1 METYFP
7 EIFESSLEKENYEE
21 LNRRTVL
28 LLQEIVTGADNSRE
42 ISEIDLF
49 LLELG
54 KPKDYS
60 GKTGEEV
67 KYVKRF
73 EEMSLILTKFTG
85 KDAKKMTVLEY
96 YQAFTVYKAENKPK
110 GRK

>member
-1 METYFP
+1 M
-7 EIFESSLEKENYEE
+7 LE
-21 LNRRTVL
+21 
-28 LLQEIVTGADNSRE
+28 EIVTGADHSFKIN
-42 ISEIDLF
+42 EIDLF
-49 LLELG
+49 LLELC
-54 KPKDYS
+54 KPRDYA

-110 GRK
+110 NRK